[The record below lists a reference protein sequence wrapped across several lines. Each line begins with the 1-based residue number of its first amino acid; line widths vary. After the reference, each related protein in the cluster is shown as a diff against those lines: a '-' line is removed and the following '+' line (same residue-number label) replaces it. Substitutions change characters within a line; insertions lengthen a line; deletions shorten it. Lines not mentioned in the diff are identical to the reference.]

1 MERHVS
7 DQYSAIPKQL
17 NVDEEHELKL
27 YNEFQLADV
36 FNPSFHPD
44 DLFNIVSK
52 DLATHAIEESLL
64 PTAVFG
70 RAKMEE
76 FLTQRLI
83 VPEHQLR
90 PTTSFSS
97 RLSGSKALTF
107 ANLYDVTLSEQI
119 KNQRQSKW

>member
-7 DQYSAIPKQL
+7 DQYSATTGQL
-17 NVDEEHELKL
+17 KVEEEHEHKL
-27 YNEFQLADV
+27 YIEFQLADV

-52 DLATHAIEESLL
+52 DLATHAIEGSLL
-64 PTAVFG
+64 PTAAFG

-76 FLTQRLI
+76 FKRLI

-90 PTTSFSS
+90 PPNSFSS
-97 RLSGSKALTF
+97 RLSNSKALTF

-119 KNQRQSKW
+119 KNQRQSRW